1 MLINASFSKYLFVIS
16 FFLISL
22 IIGSENKEK
31 SYFDCPCPHIIAHQ
45 GSSLDLPPNTLKAF
59 QLSIDQGADII
70 ELDIWR
76 SKDGIWVVVHDKNL
90 ERITGVEKNITE
102 LTFQEIQSLDV
113 GYNFTNSSG
122 NYSYRNKNYRIPSLE
137 QVFKMFNNEKI
148 NIEIKGNSKR
158 GISDLV
164 KLIRKYNIEIK
175 GDNTLGLSDLVDL
188 VIKYQMERKLLV
200 VSSSYRVIKKFRKIT
215 NYEIATAASKPDIM
229 KMIYLGKIPG
239 FKFHFDAFQLPFYSE
254 KVKNLGFLNK
264 DWINSMQTKGLEVHY
279 WTIDNVEDIKN
290 AVTMGVNGIITN
302 KPKTAYDV
310 LVQLGKR

>member
-1 MLINASFSKYLFVIS
+1 LLYSSSLYYYLLVII
-16 FFLISL
+16 FFLSNH
-22 IIGSENKEK
+22 IIGSENEEK

-45 GSSLDLPPNTLKAF
+45 GSSLELPPNTIDAF
-59 QLSIDQGADII
+59 QLALDQGADII

-76 SKDGIWVVVHDKNL
+76 SRDGVWIVIHDRNL
-90 ERITGVEKNITE
+90 SRITGVDKDIMD
-102 LTFQEIQSLDV
+102 LTYEEIQSLDA

-148 NIEIKGNSKR
+148 NIEIKG
-158 GISDLV
+158 
-164 KLIRKYNIEIK
+164 
-175 GDNTLGLSDLVDL
+175 DNTLGLSDLVDL
-188 VIKYQMERKLLV
+188 VMKYQMERKLLV

-239 FKFHFDAFQLPFYSE
+239 FRFHFDAFQLPFYSE

-264 DWINSMQTKGLEVHY
+264 DWINSMQSKGLEVHY

-290 AVTMGVNGIITN
+290 AVTIGVNGIITN

>member
-1 MLINASFSKYLFVIS
+1 LLDSSSLYYYLLVII
-16 FFLISL
+16 FFLSNH
-22 IIGSENKEK
+22 IIGSENEEK

-45 GSSLDLPPNTLKAF
+45 GSSLELPPNTIDAF
-59 QLSIDQGADII
+59 QLALDQGADII

-76 SKDGIWVVVHDKNL
+76 SRDGVWVVIHDRNL
-90 ERITGVEKNITE
+90 SRITGVDKDIMD
-102 LTFQEIQSLDV
+102 LTYEEIQSLDA
-113 GYNFTNSSG
+113 GYNFTNSSE

-148 NIEIKGNSKR
+148 NIEIKG
-158 GISDLV
+158 
-164 KLIRKYNIEIK
+164 
-175 GDNTLGLSDLVDL
+175 DNTLGLSDLVDL
-188 VIKYQMERKLLV
+188 VMKYQMERKLLV

-239 FKFHFDAFQLPFYSE
+239 FRFHFDAFQLPFYSE

-264 DWINSMQTKGLEVHY
+264 DWINSMQSKGLEVHY

-290 AVTMGVNGIITN
+290 AVTIGVNGIITN

>member
-1 MLINASFSKYLFVIS
+1 MLDSSSLYYYLLVII
-16 FFLISL
+16 FFLSNH
-22 IIGSENKEK
+22 IIGSENEEK

-45 GSSLDLPPNTLKAF
+45 GSSLELPPNTIDAF
-59 QLSIDQGADII
+59 QLALDQGADII

-76 SKDGIWVVVHDKNL
+76 SRDGVWVVIHDRNL
-90 ERITGVEKNITE
+90 SRITGVDKDIMD
-102 LTFQEIQSLDV
+102 LTYEEIQSLDA

-148 NIEIKGNSKR
+148 NIEIKG
-158 GISDLV
+158 
-164 KLIRKYNIEIK
+164 
-175 GDNTLGLSDLVDL
+175 DNTLGLSDLVDL
-188 VIKYQMERKLLV
+188 VMKYQMERKLLV

-239 FKFHFDAFQLPFYSE
+239 FRFHFDAFQLPFYSE

-264 DWINSMQTKGLEVHY
+264 DWINSMQSKGLEVHY

-290 AVTMGVNGIITN
+290 AVTIGVNGIITN

>member
-1 MLINASFSKYLFVIS
+1 MLDSSSLYYYLLVII
-16 FFLISL
+16 FFLSNH
-22 IIGSENKEK
+22 IIGSENEEK

-45 GSSLDLPPNTLKAF
+45 GSSLELPPNTIDAF
-59 QLSIDQGADII
+59 QLALDQGADII

-76 SKDGIWVVVHDKNL
+76 SRDGVWVVIHDRNL
-90 ERITGVEKNITE
+90 SRITGVDKDIMD
-102 LTFQEIQSLDV
+102 LTYEEIQSLDA
-113 GYNFTNSSG
+113 GYNFTNSSE

-148 NIEIKGNSKR
+148 NIEIKG
-158 GISDLV
+158 
-164 KLIRKYNIEIK
+164 
-175 GDNTLGLSDLVDL
+175 DNTLGLSDLVDL
-188 VIKYQMERKLLV
+188 VMKYQMERKLLV

-239 FKFHFDAFQLPFYSE
+239 FRFHFDAFQLPFYSE

-264 DWINSMQTKGLEVHY
+264 DWINSMQSKGLEVHY

-290 AVTMGVNGIITN
+290 AVTIGVNGIITN